1 MPGLSLAVERR
12 GYSLVVIL
20 WLPIVV
26 ASLTVEAWIS
36 RHTGF
41 IVVLHGLSG
50 PAACGIFQDEELNS
64 CPCIGRCI
72 LRHWTTREVP
82 DLSF

>member
-50 PAACGIFQDEELNS
+50 PAACGIF
-64 CPCIGRCI
+64 
-72 LRHWTTREVP
+72 
-82 DLSF
+82 